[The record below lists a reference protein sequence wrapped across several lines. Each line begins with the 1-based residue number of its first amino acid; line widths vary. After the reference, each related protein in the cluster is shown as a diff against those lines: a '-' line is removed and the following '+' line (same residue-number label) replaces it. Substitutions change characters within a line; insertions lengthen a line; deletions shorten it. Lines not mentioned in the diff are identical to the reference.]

1 MKLIFR
7 VLLLAVMAG
16 VVAPVPA
23 CLPLPH
29 EFFAKTEK
37 RVRER
42 YDSVDSVVLVTLLN
56 VRKVKKIEMEV
67 ELVGERTTFR
77 IERVFKGR
85 SKPGDKLILNSYST
99 CSRTVAQWGDGPDG
113 PVKLS
118 RQWLIYRNESDKTEI
133 QFSDMTRPLNFASYD
148 LKVLSKI
155 ASAGTNKT
163 PR

>member
-7 VLLLAVMAG
+7 VLLLGVMGG
-16 VVAPVPA
+16 VAAPVLA
-23 CLPLPH
+23 CLPLPP
-29 EFFAKTEK
+29 EIFAKTEK

-42 YDSVDSVVLVTLLN
+42 FNSVDSVVLVTLLD
-56 VRKVKKIEMEV
+56 VSKVKKIEMEV

-85 SKPGDKLILNSYST
+85 SKPGDMLILNSYST
-99 CSRTVAQWGDGPDG
+99 CSRTVADWGHGPEG
-113 PVKLS
+113 PIKLS

-155 ASAGTNKT
+155 ASPGSNKA
-163 PR
+163 PQ